1 MISRLFF
8 FCCISYTRLL
18 AVIPHCMNAPA
29 DRRSPLFRCRHD
41 LRSAPAC
48 TVQPARAAERRGRS
62 CGRPV
67 MPSPPFCFDQEHLK
81 AQTTGPETERG
92 AETAPAPVRNAT
104 VCTAVFPPGP
114 RSAGSFRNSRPLIC
128 RPFASAQAQQWL
140 RLPQAPAGSNPGRPS
155 QDTHQGIDGRCRDPR
170 DAALHQHNAYR
181 FQR

>member
-1 MISRLFF
+1 MNTVVNTAMGRYGPCFFLFLRCPVRTPHF
-8 FCCISYTRLL
+8 FALSIIVTASCR
-18 AVIPHCMNAPA
+18 VM
-29 DRRSPLFRCRHD
+29 SP
-41 LRSAPAC
+41 
-48 TVQPARAAERRGRS
+48 
-62 CGRPV
+62 CGALPSV
-67 MPSPPFCFDQEHLK
+67 MPAPPSCFDQEHLK

-92 AETAPAPVRNAT
+92 AETAPALVRNAT